1 MYCYQC
7 GTESQA
13 KAQFCRV
20 CGANFKTLFKG
31 SEIPRPLI
39 QLGSKKTPAE
49 RREKHLTTGIVSM
62 FSGVGLTIFLYFLSA
77 ALVLRLPPHIIEQI
91 PFEIGPVVR
100 IIWLFGLIPTLSG
113 VGHILAGLLI
123 RPRQNLELDQPAAP
137 PRDLTEGASTTSAV
151 PAPGSVTERTTNLLE
166 HNY

>member
-13 KAQFCRV
+13 NAQFCRA
-20 CGANFKTLFKG
+20 CGANFRTLLKG
-31 SEIPRPLI
+31 NEIPRPLI

-49 RREKHLTTGIVSM
+49 RREKHLTTGIVSI
-62 FSGVGLTIFLYFLSA
+62 FSGIGLTIFLYFLSA
-77 ALVLRLPPHIIEQI
+77 ALVLKLPPHIIEQI

-100 IIWLFGLIPTLSG
+100 IIWLVGLLPTLSG
-113 VGHILAGLLI
+113 VGHILAGLMI
-123 RPRQNLELDQPAAP
+123 RPRQNLELDQQVAP
-137 PRDLTEGASTTSAV
+137 PRDLTEGASTTTPV
-151 PAPGSVTERTTNLLE
+151 PAPGSVTERTTSLFE

>member
-13 KAQFCRV
+13 QAQFCRS
-20 CGANFKTLFKG
+20 CGANFKTLLKG
-31 SEIPRPLI
+31 NEIPRPLI

-49 RREKHLTTGIVSM
+49 RREKHLTTGIVSI
-62 FSGVGLTIFLYFLSA
+62 FSGIGLTIFLYFLSA

-100 IIWLFGLIPTLSG
+100 IIWLVGLLPTLSG
-113 VGHILAGLLI
+113 VGHILAGLMI
-123 RPRQNLELDQPAAP
+123 RPRQNLELDQPVAP
-137 PRDLTEGASTTSAV
+137 PRDLTEGASTTTAV
-151 PAPGSVTERTTNLLE
+151 PAPGSVTERTTNLFE

>member
-7 GTESQA
+7 GTESQGQ
-13 KAQFCRV
+13 AQFCRA
-20 CGANFKTLFKG
+20 CGANFKTLLKG
-31 SEIPRPLI
+31 NEIPRPLI

-49 RREKHLTTGIVSM
+49 RREKHLTTGIVSI

-77 ALVLRLPPHIIEQI
+77 ALILKLPPHIIAQI
-91 PFEIGPVVR
+91 PFEIDPVVR
-100 IIWLFGLIPTLSG
+100 IIWLVGLLPTLSG
-113 VGHILAGLLI
+113 IGHILAGLMI
-123 RPRQNLELDQPAAP
+123 RPRQNLELDQPVAP
-137 PRDLTEGASTTSAV
+137 PRDLTEGASTTTPV